1 MMDRRTFFK
10 WAGLA
15 TGSALVG
22 LSSTWWVLNREQ
34 EVPTRDPFAPE
45 PWQVAQPA
53 GPVLALINEDSGHP
67 FGRFLAEILWAEGL
81 NAFTAA
87 RLADASPALL
97 EPFACVL
104 VSAGECSPETSGM
117 LANYAAQGGK
127 LIVFQPE
134 GNLARELGLDDPAE
148 TISEGTLWTESLHP
162 LAAGITQQPISLH
175 VRAGLYAPEGAEIL
189 ARLDGH
195 TQPGL
200 FLRRLGSGMVA
211 AWAYDLAWNIVLT
224 RQGNPANAAG
234 GDHKLLQR
242 PVDLFKGWIDFER
255 MKYPQADE
263 QQRLLAN
270 IIHWMCK
277 ERLPLPRI
285 WYFPGQA
292 RGMLIATSDSH
303 RNTFRALERITGEVE
318 QRQGSM
324 TLNYTPPLPSEW
336 GLAKIQA
343 ENLGA
348 ELGVSPQPYFPTP
361 QEFNLL
367 RARGH
372 SISMHPYITDTYVD
386 SIQRYWK
393 AFNRMHYGP
402 IPSTIRIHDLDWR
415 GWSDAPRI
423 LAGFGMRMNS
433 DYYHYGPLFHIGLD
447 EWAFGHFSGS
457 GLPMRFANE
466 DGRILDIYQQVTQFG
481 DEHFFEVP
489 WTSPENMGPKRGA
502 ETTAALFQSSLEGN
516 FAAIAINFHSDPY
529 DMEDRY
535 RLPATEFLAG
545 TLDAA
550 HEKGLPIWNTER
562 WLNFTSARQSARFE
576 ALNWADQTLAFDLT
590 VPEQPQDGLSVLIPL
605 DNNQAALSWV
615 RVDGEESEFVNWRVG
630 GVKYGLVSL
639 APGSHHVAAG
649 YA

>member
-1 MMDRRTFFK
+1 MGPNATALGAFIAGSRDRK
-10 WAGLA
+10 L
-15 TGSALVG
+15 
-22 LSSTWWVLNREQ
+22 
-34 EVPTRDPFAPE
+34 PPE
-45 PWQVAQPA
+45 
-53 GPVLALINEDSGHP
+53 I
-67 FGRFLAEILWAEGL
+67 
-81 NAFTAA
+81 
-87 RLADASPALL
+87 
-97 EPFACVL
+97 
-104 VSAGECSPETSGM
+104 
-117 LANYAAQGGK
+117 
-127 LIVFQPE
+127 
-134 GNLARELGLDDPAE
+134 
-148 TISEGTLWTESLHP
+148 
-162 LAAGITQQPISLH
+162 
-175 VRAGLYAPEGAEIL
+175 
-189 ARLDGH
+189 
-195 TQPGL
+195 
-200 FLRRLGSGMVA
+200 
-211 AWAYDLAWNIVLT
+211 
-224 RQGNPANAAG
+224 ANAAKLCLADWMSVALGAAAEPAGRIAREVAAGWRSEGRAALLLG
-234 GDHKLLQR
+234 GR
-242 PVDLFKGWIDFER
+242 AAPPV
-255 MKYPQADE
+255 AA
-263 QQRLLAN
+263 LAN
-270 IIHWMCK
+270 
-277 ERLPLPRI
+277 
-285 WYFPGQA
+285 G
-292 RGMLIATSDSH
+292 
-303 RNTFRALERITGEVE
+303 
-318 QRQGSM
+318 
-324 TLNYTPPLPSEW
+324 TLAHCLD
-336 GLAKIQA
+336 
-343 ENLGA
+343 
-348 ELGVSPQPYFPTP
+348 FD
-361 QEFNLL
+361 
-367 RARGH
+367 
-372 SISMHPYITDTYVD
+372 DTYVD